1 MRVSPEL
8 KVNQLLQIIDLE
20 IMGKYIDLRAV
31 DQGCPQGLLIFCEH
45 KGVSYVSESQ
55 KILKRWLC

>member
-31 DQGCPQGLLIFCEH
+31 DQGCPQGLLNFIEH
-45 KGVSYVSESQ
+45 KGVS
-55 KILKRWLC
+55 

>member
-20 IMGKYIDLRAV
+20 IMGMHLDLRAV
-31 DQGCPQGLLIFCEH
+31 DQGCPQRLLIFCEH
-45 KGVSYVSESQ
+45 KGVSYVPES
-55 KILKRWLC
+55 